1 MDKVICVKVVEVK
14 KPGWVAITDEEG
26 KVHNCFKNLVKI
38 GNFDILENSQNKS
51 IKMTKEKTANK
62 DGKTFWNV
70 IGVEAVEGIFQK
82 EAIKDMKKLSSNM
95 SYALSYIKDLI
106 VADKLPLQDW
116 YFYAELFRRYLDG
129 ELPEDTSL
137 DAKIITYMVWMA
149 KEKTK

>member
-1 MDKVICVKVVEVK
+1 MDKIICVKSVEVK
-14 KPGWVAITDEEG
+14 KPDWVVVTDEEG

-38 GNFDILENSQNKS
+38 GNFNILENSQNKS
-51 IKMTKEKTANK
+51 IKMTKEKTAK

-70 IGVEAVEGIFQK
+70 IGVEAVENIFQEKAVK
-82 EAIKDMKKLSSNM
+82 EMKSKGGNVSF
-95 SYALSYIKDLI
+95 ALSYVKDLI

-116 YFYAELFRRYLDG
+116 YFYTELFRRYLDS

-137 DAKIITYMVWMA
+137 DAKVITYMAWMA